1 MILDYTSLRAAIANW
16 LARADLS
23 SAIPEFIQ
31 LAEARINRSLYVRER
46 ETSVTGTS
54 AAGAIPI
61 PADYDRMI
69 ALRVPVGGQMRALDA
84 QPVMQD
90 RDGQGVP
97 YSYSVRDSEFRLC
110 GVDDTDYTLTYW
122 ARIPPLSDSNPTN
135 WLLVKEPGLYLY
147 GALIEAS
154 PYLKNDERTLVWATQ
169 FKANLDDCNAGDAFA
184 RFGPGTVAKVDF
196 CAP

>member
-110 GVDDTDYTLTYW
+110 GVDDTDYTPQLQAFVETTRADELIVASAMLMRSEGGPRLLGYPALALLLFVVAVVLSLGIVISALLRDRK
-122 ARIPPLSDSNPTN
+122 ARPA
-135 WLLVKEPGLYLY
+135 ERR
-147 GALIEAS
+147 GA
-154 PYLKNDERTLVWATQ
+154 
-169 FKANLDDCNAGDAFA
+169 G
-184 RFGPGTVAKVDF
+184 
-196 CAP
+196 